1 MMNAFYN
8 GIAGTKTNSFGI
20 DISANNIA
28 NVNTMGFK
36 YSNAEFKD
44 IFYSTITSQSTNPA
58 QGGYGSTQASS
69 KVVFE
74 QGSPVASDGEF
85 DVALQG
91 KGFFGVLGADGMPY
105 YTRNGSFRRDAN
117 GYLVDSYGNFVLGTM
132 NPNFAGV
139 AYSDRVAGLMGD
151 YLNTG
156 APVDMGFTVNS
167 NENFTLGTVGAQTA
181 LQVPLNMYL
190 APMVTQ
196 NVKWSGNLNTDIRTE
211 IVNVDL
217 DTAKIKVEDGKDGKK
232 VISGSVS
239 RDEVFSAKAGD
250 KILLTLTDKNGV
262 RKNFEATIDE
272 NLSFKSNEL
281 DISGLDK
288 DSVKLSSAQI
298 ATEQQKANKDIL
310 ESPIYNADGS
320 KSTLRVTLERILPQ
334 VGDDIKYKATAQ
346 IFNAKGEAVGDITE
360 GSMTFNKNGALIQN
374 DIKSIAN
381 PDGGSIN
388 IDLGTPYDPNKP
400 GSGYSGIYVQAGKEK
415 NIITKQDGI
424 AEGFFNQYGI
434 GEDGSLLAQF
444 SNGRSVVVGKMA
456 LYNFINEEGLMAMGD
471 NIFAA
476 TGNSGEASFIINDG
490 KIVNTAKFKGGFLE
504 QSNVDLSVE
513 LSNLIV
519 TQRAFDASSKSITTS
534 DQMIQKAINMKK

>member
-28 NVNTMGFK
+28 NVNTTGFK

-105 YTRNGSFRRDAN
+105 YTRNGAFRRDAN

-156 APVDMGFTVNS
+156 APVDRGFTVNS

-190 APMVTQ
+190 APVVTQ
-196 NVKWSGNLNTDIRTE
+196 NVKWSGNLSTDISTE

-217 DTAKIKVEDGKDGKK
+217 DTTKIKIEDGKDGKK
-232 VISGSVS
+232 IISGSVS

-250 KILLTLTDKNGV
+250 RILLTLTDKNGV
-262 RKNFEATIDE
+262 KKNFEASLDE
-272 NLSFKSNEL
+272 NLNFKSNEL

-288 DSVKLSSAQI
+288 DSIKLTTAQV
-298 ATEQQKANKDIL
+298 ATEQQKANKDVL

-400 GSGYSGIYVQAGKEK
+400 GSGYSGIYVQAGKDK

-476 TGNSGEASFIINDG
+476 TGNSGEASFIMNDG
-490 KIVNTAKFKGGFLE
+490 KIVNTAKFRGGFLE

>member
-28 NVNTMGFK
+28 NVNTTGFK

-105 YTRNGSFRRDAN
+105 YTRNGAFRRDAN

-156 APVDMGFTVNS
+156 APVDRGFTVNS

-190 APMVTQ
+190 APVVTQ
-196 NVKWSGNLNTDIRTE
+196 NVKWSGNLSTDISTE

-217 DTAKIKVEDGKDGKK
+217 DTTKIKIEDGKDGKK
-232 VISGSVS
+232 IISGSVS

-250 KILLTLTDKNGV
+250 RILLTLTDKNGV
-262 RKNFEATIDE
+262 KKNFEASLDE
-272 NLSFKSNEL
+272 NLNFKSNEL

-288 DSVKLSSAQI
+288 DSIKLTTAQV
-298 ATEQQKANKDIL
+298 ATEQQKANKDVL

-388 IDLGTPYDPNKP
+388 IDLGKPYDPNKP
-400 GSGYSGIYVQAGKEK
+400 GSGYSGIYVQAGKDK

-476 TGNSGEASFIINDG
+476 TGNSGEASFIMNDG
-490 KIVNTAKFKGGFLE
+490 KIVNTAKFRGGFLE